1 MVMALKCRSN
11 AYKFVI
17 IFFLIIGGL
26 LIPNKVSF
34 ASNSTI
40 IGFMIEAAQ
49 MDGTMS
55 GPSMI
60 AGDTSQQKD
69 LPMLELN
76 FKDLTAEGLTIKKLV
91 KTPNGIV
98 TLNMT
103 PNETVHFD
111 NLSLNVTNAEF
122 TENYLPDNGNIGL
135 KNVKL
140 LAHKI
145 TTGNS
150 NLPQF
155 KLSFNEG
162 GQVELEPEAEAKLIQ
177 LKTVLEGLLSLR
189 QP

>member
-1 MVMALKCRSN
+1 MTCRSN

-17 IFFLIIGGL
+17 IFFLLIGGL

-40 IGFMIEAAQ
+40 IGFIIEAKQ
-49 MDGTMS
+49 MDGTMNV
-55 GPSMI
+55 PSMI
-60 AGDTSQQKD
+60 TGDTSQQKD
-69 LPMLELN
+69 LPMLEIK
-76 FKDLTAEGLTIKKLV
+76 FKNLTAEGLTIKKLV

-111 NLSLNVTNAEF
+111 NLSLSVTNAEF

-155 KLSFNEG
+155 KLSFYEG
-162 GQVELEPEAEAKLIQ
+162 GQVELEPKAEAELIQ
-177 LKTVLEGLLSLR
+177 MQTVLEGLLSLK